1 MKKRDNAEQQ
11 KQLRQDSYH
20 LVLANF
26 LLVSRV
32 KTDFLV
38 VLLKGSE
45 ILTSLRE
52 FTFLHTLT
60 NVPVDEGTLGVEEI
74 ELVVKSAPG
83 SRDGGSVGQH
93 AKAARNLGKVT
104 TRDVGGGLIA
114 DTELEASG
122 APVDELNGT
131 LGLNDADS
139 GIDILGDD
147 ITTVKESTSHYMR
160 CQS

>member
-1 MKKRDNAEQQ
+1 MHGNHGITYL
-11 KQLRQDSYH
+11 LRSP
-20 LVLANF
+20 
-26 LLVSRV
+26 
-32 KTDFLV
+32 TD
-38 VLLKGSE
+38 
-45 ILTSLRE
+45 I
-52 FTFLHTLT
+52 
-60 NVPVDEGTLGVEEI
+60 PVNEGTLRVEEI